1 TKHRKTKMENQN
13 KKTLNYPFIILTGFG
28 IVATLIFVFLFVY
41 QLSVGKV
48 RQEALI
54 EFAYPKITPQEYY
67 NELKNVCQKNNF
79 EFREIYIENNYFL
92 VQIYSKDYLQKA
104 KDLSPSVVP
113 LVLVNLSISALP
125 EGTAVVGNNPYLWR
139 VMIEN
144 KQVDAFAKDYTE
156 LVKLIL
162 NDVYYSVKQKKK
174 NI

>member
-1 TKHRKTKMENQN
+1 MENQ
-13 KKTLNYPFIILTGFG
+13 KSKTLNYPFIILTGFG

-48 RQEALI
+48 REEALI
-54 EFAYPKITPQEYY
+54 EYAYPKVSPQEYF

-79 EFREIYIENNYFL
+79 EFRELYVEENYFL

-104 KDLSPSVVP
+104 KNLSPSVVP
-113 LVLVNLSISALP
+113 LVIVNLSISP
-125 EGTAVVGNNPYLWR
+125 VPDGTAVVGNNPYLWR

-144 KQVDAFAKDYTE
+144 RQVDTLAKDYTE

-162 NDVYYSVKQKKK
+162 NDVYYKVKEKRK

>member
-1 TKHRKTKMENQN
+1 MENQH
-13 KKTLNYPFIILTGFG
+13 KKNPNYPFIILTGFG
-28 IVATLIFVFLFVY
+28 IVATLIFVFIFVY

-48 RQEALI
+48 REEALI
-54 EFAYPKITPQEYY
+54 EYAYPKITPQEYF

-79 EFREIYIENNYFL
+79 EFREIYTEENYFL

-104 KDLSPSVVP
+104 KSLSPSVVP
-113 LVLVNLSISALP
+113 IVIINLSISP
-125 EGTAVVGNNPYLWR
+125 VSDGTAVVGNNPYLWR

-144 KQVDAFAKDYTE
+144 RQIDTFAKDYTE

-162 NDVYYSVKQKKK
+162 NDVYYSVKEKRK